1 MIEFQKLQSGSILG
15 SWNGDPIEKRSGK
28 FGSYLQAGSITI
40 PFQEGE
46 EIEQTMSRL
55 EEKTKGG
62 AGVIQTFKE
71 FVIRKGPYG
80 PYIMKPALKKPQFVS
95 LPKGIDPSSLK
106 EKEVEALYRLGLE
119 EKKRYK
125 KDADKKK

>member
-1 MIEFQKLQSGSILG
+1 
-15 SWNGDPIEKRSGK
+15 
-28 FGSYLQAGSITI
+28 
-40 PFQEGE
+40 
-46 EIEQTMSRL
+46 MSRL
-55 EEKTKGG
+55 EEKKKGG

-71 FVIRKGPYG
+71 FVIRTGPYG